1 MKNSSAIRLLLSAN
15 FISGIAQGLSMI
27 AIPLYFNQVGMSN
40 WYGVGYVIITCI
52 SLFWSTYTGTLVDRY
67 NRKYIFICLN
77 IICGLL
83 LTSIA
88 FTGYWQGYLPPYV
101 VIGVFGM
108 TFLNYNLHYPA
119 FYAFMQEITEP
130 EYYNRTASIIE
141 VQSQLAAALA
151 GGVAAVLLEDRDWGW
166 IQIQKW
172 EIYEIFALD
181 AATYFIALL
190 LILFMKFDPIA
201 IRQKELGSTWQ
212 RLKIGIQYLFRE
224 KSVFIFG
231 MASYAV
237 FIVVLLFVFYLSP
250 LYVSNHL
257 EMSDAVFAQAEL
269 YYAMGAILAGLCISW
284 VFSKSTYVGAII
296 ILTLI
301 TVTEFGLLTFSKS
314 AYIYWIMSFLL
325 GITNAGIRVIR
336 VSYLFKRIPNQVIGR
351 ANSIFSVVGILFR
364 ILFSGIFA
372 LPFFHQN
379 NHVIWTLFI
388 LTCFMLSA
396 ALVLIIFYRQL
407 SIGRLNQ
414 KD

>member
-1 MKNSSAIRLLLSAN
+1 M
-15 FISGIAQGLSMI
+15 IS
-27 AIPLYFNQVGMSN
+27 IPLYFNQIGMSN
-40 WYGVGYVIITCI
+40 WYGIAYVIITCI

-77 IICGLL
+77 VICGSL
-83 LTSIA
+83 LTGIT
-88 FTGYWQGYLPPYV
+88 FTGYWQGYLPPYI
-101 VIGVFGM
+101 VIAVFGM

-141 VQSQLAAALA
+141 VQSQLASALA
-151 GGVAAVLLEDRDWGW
+151 GGVAAVLLENRDWGW

-190 LILFMKFDPIA
+190 LIIFMKFQPIA
-201 IRQKELGSTWQ
+201 IRQKEIGTTWQ
-212 RLKIGIQYLFRE
+212 RLKIGLEYLVKE
-224 KSVFIFG
+224 KSVFVFG

-257 EMSDAVFAQAEL
+257 EMSDAVFAQSEL

-284 VFSKSTYVGAII
+284 IFARSTYVGAII

-301 TVTEFGLLTFSKS
+301 TVIEFGLLTFSKS
-314 AYIYWIMSFLL
+314 VYIYWLMSFLL
-325 GITNAGIRVIR
+325 GVTNAGIRVIR
-336 VSYLFKRIPNQVIGR
+336 VSYLFKCIPNQVIGR

-364 ILFSGIFA
+364 ILFGGIFA
-372 LPFFHQN
+372 LPFFHEKNQ
-379 NHVIWTLFI
+379 VIWALFI
-388 LTCFMLSA
+388 LTGFILFA
-396 ALVLIIFYRQL
+396 ALILVVFYRQL
-407 SIGRLNQ
+407 SIGRL
-414 KD
+414 KSKE